1 MGLFTIVFIVVI
13 IGILFDALIP
23 AIEIDNK
30 KQVCKN
36 TQITI
41 VLNTDKTTE
50 QELDKLF
57 NLLLSKTDNAED
69 IVNALLRQLV
79 EHGVCTSEQAIEFK
93 RNIRT

>member
-1 MGLFTIVFIVVI
+1 MGLFTIIFIVVI

-23 AIEIDNK
+23 AIEIGNK

-41 VLNTDKTTE
+41 VLNTGNATE
-50 QELDKLF
+50 QELNRLF

-69 IVNALLRQLV
+69 IVNALLGQLI
-79 EHGVCTSEQAIEFK
+79 EHGICTSEQAIEFK
-93 RNIRT
+93 RNILT